1 VTISAIM
8 DSNNWQGSLQNQ
20 TDQQHARAA
29 LANLYEIGPLRL
41 CDRGLKTV
49 KAYIS
54 RGRLR
59 HNAAI
64 LKKYCD
70 PKVNFCAVVKANG
83 YGHEARSVVASL
95 DAGYAD
101 SFAVSSIEEAEQ
113 IYPFVSGRTVLTT
126 CPVFGGIDPQLVKLA
141 QIRGFHCTV
150 CSVEAL
156 RYLSSCLEEYPGPL
170 KLHLKVDTGM
180 GRLGCV
186 NQQAQEILQMIGQN
200 KKLQLAGIYT
210 HLATAD
216 DNNMEYTRQQLAIFD
231 ELLAATGL
239 DNNPAVIKHSCNT
252 SATLRLA
259 EKHYDMV
266 RCGIGLYGY
275 TDAGEDE
282 AKQLGLLPVLKV
294 VAPLIQVKPL
304 LKGQSC
310 GYGRTFVAERDM
322 VTGIVP
328 AGYADGLRRYLSNHA
343 CMRVQG
349 KDVPIIGRISM
360 DLTIVDLSKVDNPHE
375 GMSLTVIDDNY
386 ESPCNAAALAR
397 TADTIAYEILAGI
410 GNRVKRQFI
419 D

>member
-1 VTISAIM
+1 MPTIM
-8 DSNNWQGSLQNQ
+8 DSINRQGSLENRSSRQSGMGV
-20 TDQQHARAA
+20 
-29 LANLYEIGPLRL
+29 LANLYEAGPLRL

-49 KAYIS
+49 KAYVS
-54 RGRLR
+54 RSRLR

-64 LKKYCD
+64 LKKHCD
-70 PKVNFCAVVKANG
+70 PRVNFCAVVKANG
-83 YGHEARSVVASL
+83 YGHEARSVVSSL
-95 DAGYAD
+95 DGSYAD

-113 IYPFVSGRTVLTT
+113 IYPFVSGRTILTT
-126 CPVFGGIDPQLVKLA
+126 CPVFGGIDQQLVKLA

-150 CSVEAL
+150 CSTEAL
-156 RYLSSCLEEYPGPL
+156 RYLNDCLDEYPSPL
-170 KLHLKVDTGM
+170 KVHLKVDTGM
-180 GRLGCV
+180 GRLGCASW
-186 NQQAQEILQMIGQN
+186 QAIQMLQMIDQN
-200 KKLQLAGIYT
+200 RKLQLVGIYT

-216 DNNMEYTRQQLAIFD
+216 DNDMAYTRRQLAIFD
-231 ELLAATGL
+231 DLLAATGL
-239 DNNPAVIKHSCNT
+239 DNDPTVIKHSCNT

-275 TDAGEDE
+275 TDAGEDV

-294 VAPLIQVKPL
+294 DAPLVQVKTL
-304 LKGQSC
+304 HKGQSC
-310 GYGRTFVAERDM
+310 GYGRTFVAKEDM
-322 VTGIVP
+322 VIGIVP

-343 CMRVQG
+343 CMRAQG

-375 GMSLTVIDDNY
+375 GMSLTVIDDSY

-397 TADTIAYEILAGI
+397 MADTIAYEILAGI
-410 GNRVKRQFI
+410 GNRVKRQFV